1 MIVQNKLNEA
11 QSIATDESRC
21 RKMQETPE
29 HLVRSGER
37 HQSRE
42 QEGILGRQES
52 TDRNSEPLVRST
64 RDRGGAGAA
73 RGSRALRNP
82 LHVPQASGHSFSQT
96 SGSHTTPKDLDYRR
110 NHEEAKEEGSQ
121 PRAGSRSTPGTGI
134 NGPPIPSRDTVGAGG
149 NADGS
154 RVQLRPALGSAN
166 NERVDG
172 QLFGANRS
180 LSRGSYIRDDQADE
194 QEDLDDKNWREAH
207 GAQDRRRAS
216 IREELGDHERFSAS
230 NDPTNGGPGSQ
241 DQRGNDAR
249 DRRYGYPSFQPSP
262 GRRSGV
268 EVGADQIRA

>member
-1 MIVQNKLNEA
+1 MIVQDKLSEA
-11 QSIATDESRC
+11 QTIATDESRC

-37 HQSRE
+37 QQSRE
-42 QEGILGRQES
+42 QEGISGRQES

-73 RGSRALRNP
+73 RESRALRNP

-96 SGSHTTPKDLDYRR
+96 SASHTRPEDLDYRG

-121 PRAGSRSTPGTGI
+121 PRADSRSTPGARI
-134 NGPPIPSRDTVGAGG
+134 NGPRIPSRDTVGAGG

-154 RVQLRPALGSAN
+154 RGQLRPALGSAN
-166 NERVDG
+166 KQRADG
-172 QLFGANRS
+172 ELFGANRS
-180 LSRGSYIRDDQADE
+180 LSRGSYIRDDQTDE

-207 GAQDRRRAS
+207 GAPHHRRAS

-230 NDPTNGGPGSQ
+230 NDPANGGPGSQ
-241 DQRGNDAR
+241 DQRGNDVH
-249 DRRYGYPSFQPSP
+249 DRRYSYPSFQPSP
-262 GRRSGV
+262 GRRSGAQV
-268 EVGADQIRA
+268 SADQIRA